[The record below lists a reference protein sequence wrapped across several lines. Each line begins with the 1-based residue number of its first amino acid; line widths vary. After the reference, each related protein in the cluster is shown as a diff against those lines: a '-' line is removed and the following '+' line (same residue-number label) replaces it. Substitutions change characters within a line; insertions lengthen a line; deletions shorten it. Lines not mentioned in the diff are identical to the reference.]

1 MILTLQKLITM
12 KVDKA
17 LMGKLENLS
26 RLKLS
31 DQEKESVAN
40 DLNNIFKMV
49 EKLEEVD
56 TSNVEP
62 LIYITEQANLLREDE
77 VLNQVDKSKALLN
90 APDADSDYFK
100 VPTVIKKE

>member
-56 TSNVEP
+56 TC
-62 LIYITEQANLLREDE
+62 T
-77 VLNQVDKSKALLN
+77 
-90 APDADSDYFK
+90 
-100 VPTVIKKE
+100 